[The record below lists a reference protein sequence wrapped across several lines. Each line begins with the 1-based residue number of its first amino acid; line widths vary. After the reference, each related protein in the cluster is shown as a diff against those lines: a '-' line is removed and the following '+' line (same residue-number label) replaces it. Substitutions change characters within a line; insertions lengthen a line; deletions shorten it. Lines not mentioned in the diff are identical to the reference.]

1 MTNHSKVNPF
11 GFKDLDHEQVIEFM
25 NEEYPVNIRYNEDLI
40 NRIHTRY
47 PILDKASIS
56 VIVKAIF
63 QSMRELLLMGRILNF
78 FNFFP
83 DMKLFVF
90 THHRGGVTFP
100 AVRVKVSTSKLLK
113 GNNGERI

>member
-1 MTNHSKVNPF
+1 MSFRGIMTNHSKVNPF

-56 VIVKAIF
+56 VIV
-63 QSMRELLLMGRILNF
+63 
-78 FNFFP
+78 NFFP